1 MSCKTG
7 TKAEYPRGVLLE
19 EWTYL
24 RLVVTELSIKII
36 IQIQVFECPSDQ
48 SLTENSRSQLALEI
62 I

>member
-7 TKAEYPRGVLLE
+7 TKAGYPRGVRLE

-36 IQIQVFECPSDQ
+36 IQTQVFECPLDQ
-48 SLTENSRSQLALEI
+48 SLTENNRSQLALEI